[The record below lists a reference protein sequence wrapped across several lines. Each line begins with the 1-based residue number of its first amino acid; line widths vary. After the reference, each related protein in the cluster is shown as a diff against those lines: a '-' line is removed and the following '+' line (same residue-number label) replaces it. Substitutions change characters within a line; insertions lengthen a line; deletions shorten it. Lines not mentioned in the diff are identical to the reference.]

1 MSNKLMDTQELNDIR
16 RMLGEE
22 PNEDNLSNIPTVQ
35 KKTNTDSFDLND
47 ILAEVSGVVDQT
59 KKGTANASTSQRS
72 QRVKTRM
79 SGGTANIPRITGTIQ
94 PGTGRI
100 SSGTGRIPKVNGRV
114 SSDSGRVSQSTGRYS
129 QASQRIP
136 RIPGVDPMEVEM
148 NMRKMADEQARHLK
162 ELATEAAEE
171 QERERRMSRKERRK
185 LEKERRIENE
195 RMLDKEDEIEIRNPR
210 EALKYCRRRA
220 KNLARRSLLVLILTV
235 IAMYITVA
243 SGMGLPLPSML
254 KYAEH
259 TFLTVMTMM
268 MLQFFA
274 MFIGLDI
281 VGNGI
286 YNLFK
291 GRPDRGT
298 LVVISLVASLLH
310 GMTIILFKNNAW
322 MPYCA
327 ISMVL
332 LFAQMQ
338 EEKAFMAGR
347 YRAYKAAA
355 LGDRPT
361 GIYAH
366 ADAKDRARRAV
377 KYRMR
382 SVDNFLREMER
393 TDTVQVFERIYTPIA
408 ILASIAFSVMAA
420 IAAKDW
426 VRFFWAFS
434 AIMSISAP
442 LGILCSFGT
451 SYKNISRK
459 LLSEGA
465 AIAGAKHAQRLCKT
479 RQAIMRDSDFYPAG
493 SIVIDEIKN
502 YGNYT
507 TEKLLAYASAVTAN
521 NNLEIGRVLAEAL
534 REQFGR
540 PVKANNIVYYESG
553 GMSADI
559 GTDNVMVG
567 TAAFLSKLGI
577 SQPTEYT
584 VSNSVYVVI
593 NSQIAGEIVM
603 SYHPTAQTYGAVHIM
618 TRVKKYPVISA
629 QDFNI
634 SPAMVESMFEV
645 KKGEIG
651 SIDAQRID
659 EVNNIKYVQNDKVSA
674 LLSKDGAM
682 PFAIVLQSAE
692 RLLTSLRANLFI
704 GTVAGIAGMLL
715 MFYLTYK
722 GAAEAVEPKNVLIY
736 LLLWYLPTFA
746 VNTSTKISY

>member
-1 MSNKLMDTQELNDIR
+1 MSDKLIDTQELNDIR

-185 LEKERRIENE
+185 LEKERRMENE

>member
-1 MSNKLMDTQELNDIR
+1 MSNKLIDTQELNDIR

-22 PNEDNLSNIPTVQ
+22 PDEDNLSNIPPVE
-35 KKTNTDSFDLND
+35 KSNTDSFDLND

-59 KKGTANASTSQRS
+59 KKSASTSSTSQRS

-100 SSGTGRIPKVNGRV
+100 SSGTGRIPKVNGRAN
-114 SSDSGRVSQSTGRYS
+114 SDGSRVSQSTGRYS

-136 RIPGVDPMEVEM
+136 RVPGVDPMEVEM

-162 ELATEAAEE
+162 ELANEAAEE

-185 LEKERRIENE
+185 LEKERRMENE

-210 EALKYCRRRA
+210 EALRYYKRRA

-235 IAMYITVA
+235 ITMYITVA

-268 MLQFFA
+268 LLQFFS

-286 YNLFK
+286 YNLLK
-291 GRPDRGT
+291 GKPDRGT
-298 LVVISLVASLLH
+298 LVVFSLIASLLH
-310 GMTIILFKNNAW
+310 GMTIIIFKNNAW

-338 EEKAFMAGR
+338 EEKSLMSGR
-347 YRAYKAAA
+347 YRAYKAAS

-361 GIYAH
+361 GVYAH
-366 ADAKDRARRAV
+366 VDNKDKTRRAV
-377 KYRMR
+377 KYRMH
-382 SVDNFLREMER
+382 SVDNFLREIER

-420 IAAKDW
+420 VAAKDPI
-426 VRFFWAFS
+426 RFFWAFS

-451 SYKNISRK
+451 SYRNISRK

-465 AIAGAKHAQRLCKT
+465 AIAGAKHAHRLCKT
-479 RQAIMRDSDFYPAG
+479 RQAVMRDSDFYPTG

-502 YGNYT
+502 YGNYS

-559 GTDNVMVG
+559 NTDNVMVG

-577 SQPTEYT
+577 SKPDEYT
-584 VSNSVYVVI
+584 ISNSVYVVI

-603 SYHPTAQTYGAVHIM
+603 SYHPTAQTYGAIHTM

-645 KKGEIG
+645 KKGEVG

-692 RLLTSLRANLFI
+692 RLVTSLRANLLI

>member
-59 KKGTANASTSQRS
+59 KKGTANASTSQR
-72 QRVKTRM
+72 VKTRM

-114 SSDSGRVSQSTGRYS
+114 GSDSGRVSQSTGRYS

-185 LEKERRIENE
+185 LEKERRMENE

>member
-185 LEKERRIENE
+185 LEKERRMENE

-593 NSQIAGEIVM
+593 NSQIVGEIVM

-618 TRVKKYPVISA
+618 TRVKKYPVIAA

>member
-1 MSNKLMDTQELNDIR
+1 MSDKLIDTQELNDIR

-22 PNEDNLSNIPTVQ
+22 PNEDNLSNIPTVE
-35 KKTNTDSFDLND
+35 KNNTDSFDLND

-59 KKGTANASTSQRS
+59 KKSTSSSSPSQRS

-100 SSGTGRIPKVNGRV
+100 STGTGRIPKVNGRV
-114 SSDSGRVSQSTGRYS
+114 SSDSGRVSQSTGRFS

-162 ELATEAAEE
+162 QLATEAAEE

-185 LEKERRIENE
+185 LEKERRMENE

-220 KNLARRSLLVLILTV
+220 KNLARRSLLVFILAV
-235 IAMYITVA
+235 IAIYITVA

-268 MLQFFA
+268 LLEFFA

-286 YNLFK
+286 YNLLK
-291 GRPDRGT
+291 GRPDRST
-298 LVVISLVASLLH
+298 LVVFSLVASLLH

-338 EEKAFMAGR
+338 EEKSLMSGR

-366 ADAKDRARRAV
+366 SDTKDRTRRAV

-420 IAAKDW
+420 VAAKDW

-465 AIAGAKHAQRLCKT
+465 AIAGANHAQHLCKT
-479 RQAIMRDSDFYPAG
+479 RQAVMRDSDFYPAG

-507 TEKLLAYASAVTAN
+507 TEKLLAYASSVTAN

-577 SQPTEYT
+577 SQPDEYT
-584 VSNSVYVVI
+584 ISNSVYVVI

-603 SYHPTAQTYGAVHIM
+603 SYHPTAQTYGAIHTM

-645 KKGEIG
+645 KKGEVG

-692 RLLTSLRANLFI
+692 RLVTSLKANLFI

>member
-59 KKGTANASTSQRS
+59 KNGTANASTSQRS

-185 LEKERRIENE
+185 LEKERRMENE

-268 MLQFFA
+268 MLQIFA

-366 ADAKDRARRAV
+366 ADAKDRTRRAV

>member
-47 ILAEVSGVVDQT
+47 ILAEVSGVVDQK
-59 KKGTANASTSQRS
+59 KKGTANASTS

-114 SSDSGRVSQSTGRYS
+114 GSDSGRVSQSTGRYS

-185 LEKERRIENE
+185 LEKERRMENE

>member
-59 KKGTANASTSQRS
+59 KKGTANASTSQR
-72 QRVKTRM
+72 VKTRM

-114 SSDSGRVSQSTGRYS
+114 GSDSGRVSQSTGRYS

-185 LEKERRIENE
+185 LEKERRMENE

-338 EEKAFMAGR
+338 EEKAFMVGR